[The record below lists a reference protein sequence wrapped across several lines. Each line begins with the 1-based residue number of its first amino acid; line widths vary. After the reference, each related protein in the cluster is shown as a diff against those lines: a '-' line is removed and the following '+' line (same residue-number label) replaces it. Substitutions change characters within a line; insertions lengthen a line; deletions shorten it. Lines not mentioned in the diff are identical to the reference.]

1 MLASLAVLLPE
12 TRLFITEKEMSQVPK
27 ATDLVND
34 SLESS
39 LLPLT
44 RLKYNLPSTN
54 LKMDSLLE
62 VIWTLSRQ

>member
-34 SLESS
+34 LLESS

>member
-1 MLASLAVLLPE
+1 MLASLAVLLLE
-12 TRLFITEKEMSQVPK
+12 TRLFITEKETSQVPK

-54 LKMDSLLE
+54 LKMDLLLE

>member
-1 MLASLAVLLPE
+1 MLASLAVLLLE
-12 TRLFITEKEMSQVPK
+12 IRLFITEKEMSQVPK

-34 SLESS
+34 LQESS